1 MNDEKVLEILAPLDF
16 DKKRPVTAA
25 QKKAYAELQRAV
37 DDIRQRL
44 DQLHLRLWHAAE
56 NRDYHSLPLEEAREK
71 LADIARQIDA
81 ISKNE
86 E

>member
-1 MNDEKVLEILAPLDF
+1 MNNEKVQEILEPLEF

-25 QKKAYAELQRAV
+25 QKKAYAELAWAV

-44 DQLHLRLWHAAE
+44 NQLHLRLWHAV
-56 NRDYHSLPLEEAREK
+56 NSRDYHALPLEEAREK

-81 ISKNE
+81 ISKDQ
-86 E
+86 